1 MDEKS
6 WRDVSLGDTLE
17 EILLPKR
24 PLTRRERMNL
34 PDEVSTPPSSPCSLP
49 SPPKLQPA
57 TRKSRKR
64 NLINW
69 SLYLEYFNY
78 WIIHY
83 QSLLRWGQI
92 SNIER
97 VTAIFI
103 SQGGTK
109 SCNLKIFKYQYF
121 SEFLRYGPE
130 FLHVIINLLGFN
142 KTFRNMISHGAPSLI
157 SRGGPKWPPLAFSWE
172 SETSPLVGLRMKNQG
187 TEE

>member
-1 MDEKS
+1 MFQILNIFLDSWDAFSFCAHKISIFPAKIVKLLNFDISCPPLMWPSEQMVKNFVRHSRKVGQDWSVVAPDPLTMDGKS

-34 PDEVSTPPSSPCSLP
+34 PDEVSAPPSSPCSSP

-69 SLYLEYFNY
+69 SLYWEYFNY

-83 QSLLRWGQI
+83 QSLLRWGQ
-92 SNIER
+92 R
-97 VTAIFI
+97 
-103 SQGGTK
+103 
-109 SCNLKIFKYQYF
+109 
-121 SEFLRYGPE
+121 
-130 FLHVIINLLGFN
+130 
-142 KTFRNMISHGAPSLI
+142 
-157 SRGGPKWPPLAFSWE
+157 
-172 SETSPLVGLRMKNQG
+172 
-187 TEE
+187 